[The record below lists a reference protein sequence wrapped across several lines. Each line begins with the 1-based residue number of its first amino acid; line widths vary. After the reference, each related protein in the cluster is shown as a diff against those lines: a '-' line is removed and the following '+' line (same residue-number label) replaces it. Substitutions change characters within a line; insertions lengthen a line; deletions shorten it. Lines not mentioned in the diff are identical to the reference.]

1 MRHSLTLFLAL
12 LLALSALPAAATSIA
27 KISYLT
33 SSTVYIDAGSAQG
46 IAAGDSVEVWRDGQQ
61 LGSLVVDYTSQTR
74 STCPLNE
81 VSFQSQVGDE
91 IHFVPGEIH
100 ATPAS
105 PVLIE
110 KSPEEIRNRA
120 QWKGRVGM
128 SFLGV
133 RTRED
138 YGQDFDQPAGDLRI
152 SGRHLAQDHLDLE
165 IDARARHTYRR
176 PTEGARSNTALN
188 RVYRASLAWSPPASP
203 SEIVLGRQ
211 SSPELSNLSIFD
223 GASATLRHERW
234 SAGLTGG
241 VQPTLGDLEFSTDV
255 MELGAFYCRQTPR
268 NQEKRWN
275 LTLAGIASY
284 RKSEINREYLY
295 LQGSWADPQWS
306 LFASQELDLNRG
318 WKKNFDSKVISPT
331 ATYLFARYRVRRELR
346 LKAGFDN
353 RHRVRLW
360 TDRETPETLFDETY
374 RQGYWVGADLR
385 LGRSWNLG
393 ADFRG
398 SSGGTAGS
406 ATVISLRANWFDL
419 RRLPLEIGG
428 RFSRF
433 GNDSYNG
440 ILASL
445 NLGWELNS
453 VLRLDGEGGLRSESH
468 QGFAVDQTDQHWL
481 GLRAE
486 AALQAGW
493 YLDFSGEWTRG
504 GIDAS
509 DLFYSSLNYRF

>member
-1 MRHSLTLFLAL
+1 MRHSLTLILAL
-12 LLALSALPAAATSIA
+12 ILALFAIPASGASIA

-33 SSTVYIDAGSAQG
+33 SSTVYIDAGNAQG
-46 IAAGDSVEVWRDGQQ
+46 LAEGDSVEVWRGGQR

-74 STCPLNE
+74 STCPLKG
-81 VSFQSQVGDE
+81 VSFQPRVGDE
-91 IHFVPGEIH
+91 IHFVPGEVH
-100 ATPAS
+100 DLAAPVVVEEAS
-105 PVLIE
+105 AEVKNEAL
-110 KSPEEIRNRA
+110 
-120 QWKGRVGM
+120 WKGRVGA

-138 YGQDFDQPAGDLRI
+138 FGQNFDQPAGDLRL

-176 PTEGARSNTALN
+176 PTEGAKSDQALN
-188 RVYRASLAWSPPASP
+188 RVYRASLSWSPPAS
-203 SEIVLGRQ
+203 SSGLVLGRQ
-211 SSPELSNLSIFD
+211 SSPELANLSIFD

-234 SAGLTGG
+234 SGGLVGG
-241 VQPTLGDLEFSTDV
+241 VQPTLGDLEFSTEV
-255 MELGAFYCRQTPR
+255 MELGAFYRRQAAK
-268 NQEKRWN
+268 NQEQRWN
-275 LTLAGIASY
+275 LTLATIASY

-295 LQGSWADPQWS
+295 LQGSWADPRWS

-318 WKKNFDSKVISPT
+318 WKRNFNSSVITPT
-331 ATYLFARYRVRRELR
+331 ASYLFARYRVRRELR

-353 RHRVRLW
+353 RRRVRLW
-360 TDRETPETLFDETY
+360 PDRETPETLFDETY
-374 RQGYWVGADLR
+374 RRGYWVGADSR

-393 ADFRG
+393 LDFRG
-398 SSGGTAGS
+398 SSGGSAGS
-406 ATVISLRANWFDL
+406 ASVISLRASWFDL
-419 RRLPLEIGG
+419 RQLPLEIGG

-433 GNDSYNG
+433 GNDRYDG

-445 NLGWELNS
+445 NLGWELS
-453 VLRLDGEGGLRSESH
+453 STLRLDGEGGIRSENH
-468 QGFAVDQTDQHWL
+468 GGFVMDQNDQHWL

-493 YLDFSGEWTRG
+493 FLNFSGEWTRG

-509 DLFYSSLNYRF
+509 DLYYSSLNYRF